1 MSSIFPYLYDLNMGF
16 FERACLKSWRRELL
30 KHVYGE
36 VLEVG
41 AGTGANIDHYSD
53 QVTRLVLTEPDKHMR
68 RALERK
74 VSNRGLE
81 RIQVSDGTAQQ
92 IRAEDESFDCVVSSL
107 VCGGAPHLGTALE
120 EIKRVL
126 KPGGKFVFLEHAA
139 AAEGTSTRRWQDRIN
154 PIWRIIGWSLNPE
167 TEKAIITAGFKI
179 REITRENVRRTLPIQ
194 GSTIRGI
201 AVKKPN
207 NLTKG

>member
-1 MSSIFPYLYDLNMGF
+1 MSFMTYLYDLNMGIV
-16 FERACLKSWRRELL
+16 ERACLKSWRRELL

-68 RALERK
+68 KALERK
-74 VSNRGLE
+74 VSNRGLKY
-81 RIQVSDGTAQQ
+81 IQVSDGTAQH

-107 VCGGAPHLGTALE
+107 VCGGSSILEAAVE

-126 KPGGKFVFLEHAA
+126 KPGGKFIFLEHAA
-139 AAEGTSTRRWQDRIN
+139 AAEGTLTRRWQDRIN
-154 PIWRIIGWSLNPE
+154 PIWRIMGWSLNPE
-167 TEKAIITAGFKI
+167 TEKAIITVGFKM
-179 REITRENVRRTLPIQ
+179 REITRENVRRTLPIL

-207 NLTKG
+207 NPTKG

>member
-1 MSSIFPYLYDLNMGF
+1 MSFIFPYLYDLNMAIV
-16 FERACLKSWRRELL
+16 ERACLKSWRRELL
-30 KHVYGE
+30 KHVHGE

-53 QVTRLVLTEPDKHMR
+53 QVTSLVLTEPDKHMR
-68 RALERK
+68 RILERN

-81 RIQVSDGTAQQ
+81 NVQVSDGTAQQ

-107 VCGGAPHLGTALE
+107 VCGGSPNMGARLE

-126 KPGGKFVFLEHAA
+126 RPGGLFVFLEHSA
-139 AAEGTSTRRWQDRIN
+139 AAEGTSTRRWQNRIN
-154 PIWRIIGWSLNPE
+154 PIWRIMDLTPE
-167 TEKAIITAGFKI
+167 TEKAIITAGFKMK
-179 REITRENVRRTLPIQ
+179 EITRENIRKTLPFQ

-207 NLTKG
+207 NPTKG

>member
-1 MSSIFPYLYDLNMGF
+1 MPSIFPYLYDLNMAIA
-16 FERACLKSWRRELL
+16 ERACLKSWRRELL
-30 KHVYGE
+30 EHVYGE

-68 RALERK
+68 RVLERK

-81 RIQVSDGTAQQ
+81 NIQVSDGTAQQ

-107 VCGGAPHLGTALE
+107 VCGGSRHLEAALE

-126 KPGGKFVFLEHAA
+126 KPGGYFVFLEHAA
-139 AAEGTSTRRWQDRIN
+139 AAEGTSTRRWQNRIN
-154 PIWRIIGWSLNPE
+154 PISTRIMGWSLNPE
-167 TEKAIITAGFKI
+167 TEKAIIAAGFKI
-179 REITRENVRRTLPIQ
+179 REITRENVRRTLPIL

-201 AVKKPN
+201 AEKA
-207 NLTKG
+207 

>member
-1 MSSIFPYLYDLNMGF
+1 MSFGTYLYDLNMSIV
-16 FERACLKSWRRELL
+16 ERACLKSWRRELL

-53 QVTRLVLTEPDKHMR
+53 QVTRLVLTEPNKHMR
-68 RALERK
+68 KVLQRN

-81 RIQVSDGTAQQ
+81 NIQVSDGTAQQ

-107 VCGGAPHLGTALE
+107 VCGGAPYLGTALE

-126 KPGGKFVFLEHAA
+126 KPGGNFAFLEHSA
-139 AAEGTSTRRWQDRIN
+139 AAEGTSTRRWQNRIN
-154 PIWRIIGWSLNPE
+154 PIWWIMDLTPE

-179 REITRENVRRTLPIQ
+179 REITRENVRITLPIM

-201 AVKKPN
+201 AEK
-207 NLTKG
+207 T

>member
-1 MSSIFPYLYDLNMGF
+1 MSFMTYLYDLNMGIV
-16 FERACLKSWRRELL
+16 ERACLKSWRRELL

-68 RALERK
+68 RVLERN

-81 RIQVSDGTAQQ
+81 NIQVSDGTAQQ

-107 VCGGAPHLGTALE
+107 VCGGAPNLGTALE

-126 KPGGKFVFLEHAA
+126 KPGGNFVFLEHAA
-139 AAEGTSTRRWQDRIN
+139 AAEGTSTRRWQKRIN
-154 PIWRIIGWSLNPE
+154 PIWRIMDLEPE

-179 REITRENVRRTLPIQ
+179 IEITRENVRRTLPIQ

-201 AVKKPN
+201 AEKA
-207 NLTKG
+207 

>member
-1 MSSIFPYLYDLNMGF
+1 MSSIFPYLYDLNMAIS
-16 FERACLKSWRRELL
+16 ERACLKSWRRELL

-68 RALERK
+68 RILQRK
-74 VSNRGLE
+74 VSKRGLE
-81 RIQVSDGTAQQ
+81 NVQVSDGTAQQ

-107 VCGGAPHLGTALE
+107 VCGGSPNLGTALE

-126 KPGGKFVFLEHAA
+126 KPGGNFVFLEHAA
-139 AAEGTSTRRWQDRIN
+139 AAEGTSTRRWQNRIS
-154 PIWRIIGWSLNPE
+154 PIWRIMGIGYFNPE
-167 TEKAIITAGFKI
+167 TEKAIITTGFKI
-179 REITRENVRRTLPIQ
+179 REITRENVRRTLPIL

-201 AVKKPN
+201 AEKA
-207 NLTKG
+207 

>member
-1 MSSIFPYLYDLNMGF
+1 MSSIGAYLYDLNMGF

-41 AGTGANIDHYSD
+41 AGTGANIDHYTD
-53 QVTRLVLTEPDKHMR
+53 QVTRLVLTEPNKHMR

-81 RIQVSDGTAQQ
+81 RTQVSDGTAQQ

-107 VCGGAPHLGTALE
+107 VCGGAPHLETALE

-126 KPGGKFVFLEHAA
+126 KPGGNFVFLEHAA
-139 AAEGTSTRRWQDRIN
+139 AAEGTSTRRWQKRIN
-154 PIWRIIGWSLNPE
+154 PIWRIMDLEPE
-167 TEKAIITAGFKI
+167 TEKAIIAAGFKI

-201 AVKKPN
+201 AEKA
-207 NLTKG
+207 

>member
-1 MSSIFPYLYDLNMGF
+1 MSFGTYLYDLNMAIV
-16 FERACLKSWRRELL
+16 ERACLKSWRRELL

-68 RALERK
+68 KVLERN

-81 RIQVSDGTAQQ
+81 NVQVSDGTAQQ

-139 AAEGTSTRRWQDRIN
+139 AAEGTSTRRWQKRIN
-154 PIWRIIGWSLNPE
+154 PIWRIMDLEPE

-179 REITRENVRRTLPIQ
+179 IEITRENVRRTLPIQ

>member
-1 MSSIFPYLYDLNMGF
+1 MSFMTYLYDLNMGF
-16 FERACLKSWRRELL
+16 FERACLISWRRELL

-68 RALERK
+68 RVLERN

-81 RIQVSDGTAQQ
+81 NTQVSDGKAQH

-107 VCGGAPHLGTALE
+107 VCGGSPNMGARLE

-126 KPGGKFVFLEHAA
+126 RPGGYFVFLEHAA
-139 AAEGTSTRRWQDRIN
+139 AAEGTSTRRWQNRIN
-154 PIWRIIGWSLNPE
+154 PIWRIMGIGLFNPE
-167 TEKAIITAGFKI
+167 TEKAIIAAGFKM
-179 REITRENVRRTLPIQ
+179 REITRENVRITLPIL

-201 AVKKPN
+201 AEKA
-207 NLTKG
+207 

>member
-1 MSSIFPYLYDLNMGF
+1 MSYMTYLYDLNMGIV
-16 FERACLKSWRRELL
+16 ERACLKSWRRELL

-68 RALERK
+68 KALERK

-81 RIQVSDGTAQQ
+81 NIQVSDGTAQQ

-107 VCGGAPHLGTALE
+107 VCGGAPNMGAALE

-139 AAEGTSTRRWQDRIN
+139 AAEGTSTRRWQKRIN
-154 PIWRIIGWSLNPE
+154 PIWRIMDLEAE

-179 REITRENVRRTLPIQ
+179 IEITRENVRRTLPIQ

-201 AVKKPN
+201 AEKA
-207 NLTKG
+207 